1 MGCCNVFVVDD
12 EYEVLDGVA
21 EVIRS
26 EGHGATLAGSGLR
39 ALHLLRGG
47 MEPSLVLLDLGMPD
61 LDGWTLYEEIKSL
74 PHLKDVPVFVFTG
87 SYSTPPP
94 DLAANY
100 LLKPVPVDELL
111 ETVARFCP
119 GHSQTRTA
127 GVAL

>member
-47 MEPSLVLLDLGMPD
+47 MAPSLVLLDLGMPD
-61 LDGWTLYEEIKSL
+61 LDGWTLYEEIRAL
-74 PHLKDVPVFVFTG
+74 PHMKDVPVFVFTG
-87 SYSTPPP
+87 SLASPPP
-94 DLAANY
+94 ELAAHY
-100 LLKPVPVDELL
+100 LVKPVPVDQLL
-111 ETVARFCP
+111 ETVSRYCP
-119 GHSQTRTA
+119 RHTQDVTA
-127 GVAL
+127 G